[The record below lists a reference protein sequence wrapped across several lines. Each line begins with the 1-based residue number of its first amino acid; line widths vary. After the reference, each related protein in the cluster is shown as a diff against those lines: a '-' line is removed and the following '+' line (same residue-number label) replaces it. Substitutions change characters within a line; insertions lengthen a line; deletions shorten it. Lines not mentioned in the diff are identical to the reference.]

1 MDWMR
6 VYMIETAELETR
18 WMEIMESLNGN
29 KKQGYITP
37 SSPAGTNEAG
47 QSNSAAT
54 EADSSGGYAPLDS
67 QSK

>member
-37 SSPAGTNEAG
+37 SSPAANEAG
-47 QSNSAAT
+47 QSNSATT
-54 EADSSGGYAPLDS
+54 EADSGGGYTPLDS

>member
-6 VYMIETAELETR
+6 VYLIEMAELETR
-18 WMEIMESLNGN
+18 WMEIMEKQNGN

-37 SSPAGTNEAG
+37 STAPENSAGLGNG
-47 QSNSAAT
+47 AAT
-54 EADSSGGYAPLDS
+54 EADSGGGYAPLDS